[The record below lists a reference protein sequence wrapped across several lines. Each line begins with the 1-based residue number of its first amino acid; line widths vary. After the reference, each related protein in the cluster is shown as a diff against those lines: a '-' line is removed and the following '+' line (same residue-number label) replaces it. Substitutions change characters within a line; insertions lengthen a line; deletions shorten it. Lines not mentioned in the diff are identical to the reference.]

1 MHIEKQT
8 LKSLKMHVEFNIFL
22 IESDF
27 KSQQA
32 KFYFETHQIVNYTL
46 E

>member
-1 MHIEKQT
+1 MHTEKQT
-8 LKSLKMHVEFNIFL
+8 LKSLDMHVEFNIFL

-27 KSQQA
+27 KGQQA
-32 KFYFETHQIVNYTL
+32 KFYSGTHQKVNYSL